1 MMTRYLLVKK
11 LNVTSH
17 TIINSLYKNN
27 NIILSGQNK
36 NVVENFVNY
45 DLVDLECNLDS
56 HKRNLFLLNNS
67 TDNLNYFG
75 LEIKEI

>member
-1 MMTRYLLVKK
+1 MSRYLLVKK
-11 LNVTSH
+11 LNTTSH

-27 NIILSGQNK
+27 NVILSGQNK
-36 NVVENFVNY
+36 NIIEIFVNH
-45 DLVDLECNLDS
+45 DLVELECNLDS